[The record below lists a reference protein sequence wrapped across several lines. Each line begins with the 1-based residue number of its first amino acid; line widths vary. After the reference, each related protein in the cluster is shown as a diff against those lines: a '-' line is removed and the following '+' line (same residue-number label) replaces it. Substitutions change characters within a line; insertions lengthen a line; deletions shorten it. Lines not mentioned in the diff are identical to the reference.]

1 MAGRRDGLPGGTRT
15 EGATMAVAAYAR
27 IADDLRVRIS
37 SRDIRPGDPLPSEL
51 ELRDHYQASR
61 NTVLDAIRKLKDEG
75 LVETRPGQGWYARV
89 RIVPFVNSLD
99 WSDSMAIEQAKE
111 RGRIPRVTPPVVSL
125 QQAPTDI
132 AGRLGVPAGTEMII
146 RRQDWFL
153 DDLPWKLQV
162 AWCPRALFD
171 EGARQ
176 LLMAE
181 DIDQGLGAYL
191 ASTLHQRPAS
201 MTFYFLPRQPTHEES
216 EYFGFPAE
224 GGASYVVE
232 LTRTAITSGE
242 DGRRPLYTVVGVF
255 AGDRNRFAGTSPFPQ
270 SGSRAATP
278 SEMR

>member
-1 MAGRRDGLPGGTRT
+1 
-15 EGATMAVAAYAR
+15 MAVAAYAR
-27 IADDLRVRIS
+27 IADDLRVRIV

-61 NTVLDAIRKLKDEG
+61 NTVLDAVRKLKDEG

-89 RIVPFVNSLD
+89 RIVPFDNSLD
-99 WSDSMAIEQAKE
+99 WSDSTAIEQAKA

-125 QQAPTDI
+125 QQAPPEI
-132 AGRLGVPAGTEMII
+132 ADRLRVPAGSEMIV

-171 EGARQ
+171 QGARE

-181 DIDQGLGAYL
+181 DIDRGIGAYL
-191 ASTLHQRPAS
+191 SDTLRLRPAS
-201 MTFYFLPRQPTHEES
+201 MTCYFLPRQPTHEES
-216 EYFGFPAE
+216 EYFGFSAE
-224 GGASYVVE
+224 GGSSYVVE
-232 LTRTAITSGE
+232 LTRTAITSAE
-242 DGRRPLYTVVGVF
+242 DGQGPLYIVVGVY
-255 AGDRNRFAGTSPFPQ
+255 AGDRNRFEGTSPFPQ
-270 SGSRAATP
+270 SGRPVTTP